1 MASSPEYLHTGEGF
15 LRFRLLN
22 LRDSYRF
29 TAFRGGVKAPVS
41 HGLGGRRRK
50 TWRMRRREEEEG
62 GRRLGRMN
70 DRYPLYRSL
79 ILVLMLLLHH

>member
-1 MASSPEYLHTGEGF
+1 
-15 LRFRLLN
+15 
-22 LRDSYRF
+22 
-29 TAFRGGVKAPVS
+29 VKAPVS